1 MNQKYI
7 IIFLLISIIITISC
21 KCNKLNI
28 NEHFNEEVAGTN
40 SIDNSDK
47 NSIDIVSLDYNN
59 IKFTDCLNEG
69 ENELNEQINLN
80 IEGIYNTF
88 DNIIDNSQKEINDFN
103 KKYNDEMDNLQQLW
117 HDIKELQNTEYLEEN
132 LEDDLSYTINDL
144 KDGNIFDNPD
154 DNGSNDCEKYVK
166 PYKKN
171 QIINENIEN
180 LLNNNKIWKT
190 DDDSDNTFE
199 KKVNDNFD
207 NYKNAASGL
216 KEQLKEINNKFLEI
230 NKTLTGSPS
239 IFGSLESNITTNK
252 NKLYNSLQENS
263 GLIQHHIENL
273 EQLVIEYLQKKKE
286 DNELKID
293 KINNIFTITNNF
305 IKSPTSPDFN
315 GINSDD
321 DSIKKHCNIGGLM
334 NGSGICYTERDY
346 QGCFIEC
353 KTRKVNGDCAIESEL
368 GQPNPSNY
376 TNVFGSTISVHKHA
390 HKHPGPHPHK

>member
-273 EQLVIEYLQKKKE
+273 EQLVIEYLQKKKKIM
-286 DNELKID
+286 NLK
-293 KINNIFTITNNF
+293 
-305 IKSPTSPDFN
+305 
-315 GINSDD
+315 
-321 DSIKKHCNIGGLM
+321 
-334 NGSGICYTERDY
+334 
-346 QGCFIEC
+346 
-353 KTRKVNGDCAIESEL
+353 
-368 GQPNPSNY
+368 
-376 TNVFGSTISVHKHA
+376 
-390 HKHPGPHPHK
+390 